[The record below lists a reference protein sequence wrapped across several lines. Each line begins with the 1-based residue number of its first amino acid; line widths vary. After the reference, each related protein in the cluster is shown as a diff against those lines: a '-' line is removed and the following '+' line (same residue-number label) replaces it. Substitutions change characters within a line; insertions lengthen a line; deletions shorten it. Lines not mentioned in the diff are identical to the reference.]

1 MKKKKYTKPQIS
13 VFQIESQAALATSP
27 SPEIHVAQ
35 PELYNEDE
43 VESMWGRP
51 DSKTIWSD

>member
-13 VFQIESQAALATSP
+13 VFQIESQAVLAPAS
-27 SPEIHVAQ
+27 EIGIQAAQ
-35 PELYNEDE
+35 FEKYNEEE
-43 VESMWGRP
+43 VKSMWDRS